1 MLAGGTG
8 GKGKIVMQT
17 GRSTDDDR
25 IDVVSCKEI
34 FGALEDGPL
43 HQSRGVISGSR
54 IGIGGGYQFYA
65 AHASQGGQVY
75 PIGDVAAS
83 DDAYS
88 KLPLHALTLPGQ

>member
-25 IDVVSCKEI
+25 LDVVTCKEI

-43 HQSRGVISGSR
+43 HQSRGVISGLT
-54 IGIGGGYQFYA
+54 IGIASGY
-65 AHASQGGQVY
+65 
-75 PIGDVAAS
+75 
-83 DDAYS
+83 
-88 KLPLHALTLPGQ
+88 